1 MTNIFDKMPKF
12 LPQCTLL
19 GCFLI
24 LTLLACQPSSLKD
37 AESAT
42 KHFLIT
48 STLYST
54 VNPISPT
61 RTISPFSTP
70 FSPNSTFTLPLVTV
84 IPTTLPLV
92 PLPLTTV
99 ITPPLSSGCLLAF
112 LGVNDYVDGYTPSQ
126 YDLYLIGVDN
136 QPLNLTN
143 GSVVKDFV
151 WSPDGKK
158 LLFSAIMSPGSSTS
172 FDLYFI
178 DVTIDTLSP
187 VLISHELEVNAIEGE
202 ATWSPDSKNIA
213 FTQYLGGEEQI
224 YIMNEDGTQTRFL
237 TEGGSPSWSPD
248 GTHIV
253 FVRRLSKQPAGDIY
267 VVNKDGD
274 DLRQITTNFLAN
286 RPVFS
291 PNGDLIAFVS
301 NQVGHNFG
309 IYIVKLDG
317 SGMTK
322 LMSSLVFPNWLS
334 ENQILFAV
342 QNSIFSIDVA
352 DGQRTKIVQLPA
364 NFFLQFASPQPTSC
378 P

>member
-1 MTNIFDKMPKF
+1 M
-12 LPQCTLL
+12 
-19 GCFLI
+19 
-24 LTLLACQPSSLKD
+24 
-37 AESAT
+37 
-42 KHFLIT
+42 
-48 STLYST
+48 
-54 VNPISPT
+54 
-61 RTISPFSTP
+61 
-70 FSPNSTFTLPLVTV
+70 
-84 IPTTLPLV
+84 
-92 PLPLTTV
+92 
-99 ITPPLSSGCLLAF
+99 AF

-253 FVRRLSKQPAGDIY
+253 FVRRLSGQPAGDIY